1 MKRVI
6 KTAVAVAALGL
17 AAAICTPAQA
27 QSIPSLG
34 GQDATETVSMA
45 IRGLAGGLTGGRLD
59 GLAGGQGLD
68 GLTGGQGLE
77 GLAGGQGAPPV
88 TDGVFGKASAAVER
102 LLGVPAEQLTQ
113 GGAPLRGVTG
123 EAGPLAGT
131 TDSAGHLVGATNGLT
146 HSGARSVENVQGT
159 VEGAEGL
166 THQRPRVEGL
176 VDGLNQAVPQGA
188 ERAGTV
194 APLVGG
200 LAPAEAGPLV
210 GAVEPVTR
218 SASIDELSPLLGN
231 RSAQSGEAA
240 AGTLD
245 SVTGVVRGVTEN
257 LTR

>member
-59 GLAGGQGLD
+59 GLAGGQGLE
-68 GLTGGQGLE
+68 GLTGGQG
-77 GLAGGQGAPPV
+77 APPA

-102 LLGVPAEQLTQ
+102 LLGVPAADLT

-159 VEGAEGL
+159 VE
-166 THQRPRVEGL
+166 
-176 VDGLNQAVPQGA
+176 
-188 ERAGTV
+188 
-194 APLVGG
+194 
-200 LAPAEAGPLV
+200 
-210 GAVEPVTR
+210 
-218 SASIDELSPLLGN
+218 
-231 RSAQSGEAA
+231 
-240 AGTLD
+240 
-245 SVTGVVRGVTEN
+245 
-257 LTR
+257 

>member
-6 KTAVAVAALGL
+6 KAAVAVATLGL

-27 QSIPSLG
+27 QAIPSLG
-34 GQDATETVSMA
+34 GQDAAETVSMA

-59 GLAGGQGLD
+59 GLAGGRGLE
-68 GLTGGQGLE
+68 GLTGGQG
-77 GLAGGQGAPPV
+77 APPL
-88 TDGVFGKASAAVER
+88 TEGVFGRASAAVER
-102 LLGVPAEQLTQ
+102 LLGVPVEHLTQ
-113 GGAPLRGVTG
+113 GGAPLRGLTGETPLRGVTG

-131 TDSAGHLVGATNGLT
+131 TDSAGHLVGTANGLT
-146 HSGARSVENVQGT
+146 HTGARSLENVQGA
-159 VEGAEGL
+159 VEGAEGF

-176 VDGLNQAVPQGA
+176 VDGLNQAIPQGA

-194 APLVGG
+194 APLVSG
-200 LAPAEAGPLV
+200 LAPAEARPLV

-240 AGTLD
+240 AGMLD
-245 SVTGVVRGVTEN
+245 SVTGAVRGVTEN
-257 LTR
+257 LSR